1 MNNIDSTTNGG
12 FFSYVFKL
20 SKFKQA
26 DLLNFVQYSSL
37 SIIPVLILYYLIKKF
52 SFRCTYADSSLYII
66 SITLLPIVLF
76 VIGIYFID
84 RLINFIPSFS
94 GKYYDVINL
103 TNISI
108 LIIIILL
115 TSRGGYQERTSI
127 LLYRFGRYF
136 TIDNYIIKM
145 FGIKNIPEFD
155 RYDGEE
161 DQLYYEIAYNKAKNK
176 AKELGTNDEK
186 AHEMGITIATKLKE
200 LKKVQ
205 RAIDAKEIIEINDR
219 LSSKSLGTTSDS
231 GQNNTTGASSTLPTP
246 SFTTP
251 TSTQMPAQN
260 AATTGM
266 KTNENMYIGGGGGSS
281 GGGGGEPEAANGA
294 LGGGFSSW

>member
-37 SIIPVLILYYLIKKF
+37 SIFPVLILYYLIKKF

-84 RLINFIPSFS
+84 RLINFIPSLS

-115 TSRGGYQERTSI
+115 ASKGGYQERTSI

-136 TIDNYIIKM
+136 GLDNYIIKM

-161 DQLYYEIAYNKAKNK
+161 DQLYYEIAYTKAKNK

-186 AHEMGITIATKLKE
+186 AHEMAINIATKLKE

-205 RAIDAKEIIEINDR
+205 RVIDAKEIIEINDK

-231 GQNNTTGASSTLPTP
+231 GQNNTTSMSSTLPTP
-246 SFTTP
+246 SFTP

-260 AATTGM
+260 AATTRM
-266 KTNENMYIGGGGGSS
+266 NTNDNIYIGGGGGC
-281 GGGGGEPEAANGA
+281 GGGELEAANGA
-294 LGGGFSSW
+294 LGGRFSSW

>member
-1 MNNIDSTTNGG
+1 MNNTDSTTNGG

-52 SFRCTYADSSLYII
+52 SFKCTYADSSLYII

-115 TSRGGYQERTSI
+115 TSKGGYQERTSI

-186 AHEMGITIATKLKE
+186 AHEMGVTIATKLKE

-219 LSSKSLGTTSDS
+219 LSSKSLGTTSDL
-231 GQNNTTGASSTLPTP
+231 GQSNTTSASSTPT
-246 SFTTP
+246 S

-260 AATTGM
+260 AATALM
-266 KTNENMYIGGGGGSS
+266 KTNENMYIGGS
-281 GGGGGEPEAANGA
+281 GGGGEPEAANGA

>member
-26 DLLNFVQYSSL
+26 DLLNFVQYSCL

-52 SFRCTYADSSLYII
+52 SFRSTYTDSSLYII
-66 SITLLPIVLF
+66 SVTLLPIVLF
-76 VIGIYFID
+76 VIGVYFID
-84 RLINFIPSFS
+84 RLINFIPSLS

-136 TIDNYIIKM
+136 EIDNYIIKM

-161 DQLYYEIAYNKAKNK
+161 DQLYYEIAYTKAKNK

-186 AHEMGITIATKLKE
+186 AHELGITIATKLKE

-205 RAIDAKEIIEINDR
+205 RVIDAKEIIEINDR

-231 GQNNTTGASSTLPTP
+231 GQNNTTSTSSTLPMP
-246 SFTTP
+246 SFTP

-266 KTNENMYIGGGGGSS
+266 KTNENMYIEGGGS
-281 GGGGGEPEAANGA
+281 GGGEPEAANGA
-294 LGGGFSSW
+294 LSGGFSTW

>member
-84 RLINFIPSFS
+84 RLINFIPSLS

-186 AHEMGITIATKLKE
+186 AHEIGITIATKLKE

-231 GQNNTTGASSTLPTP
+231 GQNNTTSASSTLPTP

-281 GGGGGEPEAANGA
+281 GGGEPEAANGA

>member
-37 SIIPVLILYYLIKKF
+37 SIIPVLILYYLVKKF
-52 SFRCTYADSSLYII
+52 SFRCTYANSSLYII
-66 SITLLPIVLF
+66 SITLIPIVLF
-76 VIGIYFID
+76 VIGVYFID
-84 RLINFIPSFS
+84 RLINFIPSLS

-115 TSRGGYQERTSI
+115 TSSGGYQERTSI

-136 TIDNYIIKM
+136 EIDNYIIKM
-145 FGIKNIPEFD
+145 FGIKNIPEFE

-161 DQLYYEIAYNKAKNK
+161 DQLYYKIAYTKAKNK
-176 AKELGTNDEK
+176 AKELGNNDEK
-186 AHEMGITIATKLKE
+186 AHEMGIIIATKLKE

-205 RAIDAKEIIEINDR
+205 RVIDAKEITEINDR

-231 GQNNTTGASSTLPTP
+231 GQNNTTNASSTLPTP
-246 SFTTP
+246 SFTPTS

-266 KTNENMYIGGGGGSS
+266 KTNENMYIGGGGG
-281 GGGGGEPEAANGA
+281 GGGEPEAANGA
-294 LGGGFSSW
+294 LGAGFSSW

>member
-20 SKFKQA
+20 SKFKQS

-37 SIIPVLILYYLIKKF
+37 AIIPVLILYYLIKKF
-52 SFRCTYADSSLYII
+52 SFRCTYASSSLYII

-76 VIGIYFID
+76 VIGVYFID
-84 RLINFIPSFS
+84 RLVNFIPPLS

-115 TSRGGYQERTSI
+115 TSSGGYQERTSI

-136 TIDNYIIKM
+136 GIDNYIIKM

-161 DQLYYEIAYNKAKNK
+161 DQLYYEIAYTKAKNK
-176 AKELGTNDEK
+176 AKELGTSDEN

-200 LKKVQ
+200 LKKIQ

-219 LSSKSLGTTSDS
+219 ISSKSLGTTSDS
-231 GQNNTTGASSTLPTP
+231 GQNNTSSTLPT
-246 SFTTP
+246 
-251 TSTQMPAQN
+251 QMPTQN
-260 AATTGM
+260 APTTGG
-266 KTNENMYIGGGGGSS
+266 KQNENIYI

-294 LGGGFSSW
+294 IGGGFTSW